1 MPISIGLVIPCYNE
15 EEIISHTYNE
25 LDKYL
30 KELAER
36 GVISEK
42 SQICFVDDGS
52 YDGTWDL
59 IEKIASNPNACGIKL
74 STNFGHQGALLAGL
88 LNNIDKFDCII
99 SMDADLQ
106 DDVQVVEK
114 MIAAYQDGNSIVYGV
129 RSSRETDTIFK
140 RFTAKLFYRLME
152 SLKVNTIYNHADYRL
167 ISNNVLKALLE
178 FKEVNLFLRGIF
190 PLMGFKTSVVKY
202 KRAKRM
208 YGDTKYPMRKM
219 IAFAWEGITSFTAYP
234 MRLILFLGCILFIVS
249 IAAGLWA
256 ARGIFNGNT
265 VQGWA
270 STIILLVFF
279 GGLQMICL
287 GLIGEYIGK
296 IYKEVKQRP
305 RFIIEKST
313 ND

>member
-15 EEIISHTYNE
+15 EEIIYHTYNE

-30 KELAER
+30 KELVGR

-42 SQICFVDDGS
+42 SQICFIDDGS

-106 DDVQVVEK
+106 DDVHVIEK
-114 MIAAYQDGNSIVYGV
+114 MIAAYQEGNSIVYGV
-129 RSSRETDTIFK
+129 RSNRETDTIFK
-140 RFTAKLFYRLME
+140 RFTAKLFYKLME

-167 ISNNVLKALLE
+167 IGNNVLKALLE

-202 KRAKRM
+202 KRRKRM
-208 YGDTKYPMRKM
+208 YGDTKYPIRKM

-234 MRLILFLGCILFIVS
+234 MRLILFLGFFFFLLSF
-249 IAAGLWA
+249 IAALWVF
-256 ARGIFNGNT
+256 RLFLTGNT
-265 VQGWA
+265 VSGWA
-270 STIILLVFF
+270 STLIFLILFA
-279 GGLQMICL
+279 GIQMMSI

-296 IYKEVKQRP
+296 IYKEVKERP
-305 RFIIEKST
+305 RFIIEKYT
-313 ND
+313 NE